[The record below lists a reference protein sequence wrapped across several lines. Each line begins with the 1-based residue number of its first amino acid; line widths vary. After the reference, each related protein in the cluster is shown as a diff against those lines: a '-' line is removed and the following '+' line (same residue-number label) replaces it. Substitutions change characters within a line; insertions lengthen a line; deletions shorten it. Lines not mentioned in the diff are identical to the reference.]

1 MKMLVNVGQ
10 STVEIPHH
18 PFPIRDGHCG
28 RFADVSR
35 TFRGP
40 KRSGNS
46 PNPWKSLWV
55 KSRLEVSCCQWRPR
69 TTCCAPVENHTW
81 HAGKFPMKNEGVMMC
96 NGTIIYKWWMIGTSS
111 ISFLDFPK
119 LETCEN
125 LSSGNFQL
133 AMFDFPPEAISSCFM
148 AFVVIPEF
156 PVIP

>member
-1 MKMLVNVGQ
+1 MLVNLLLK
-10 STVEIPHH
+10 SPIIRS
-18 PFPIRDGHCG
+18 PFETDT
-28 RFADVSR
+28 ADVSR

-55 KSRLEVSCCQWRPR
+55 KSRLEVSRCQWRPR